1 METKTAK
8 TAKKNT
14 SKTPNLDRIMA
25 ARNIVATPE
34 ILALIAE
41 EFINR
46 FTEAN
51 EKLQRAAK

>member
-1 METKTAK
+1 MATKTAK
-8 TAKKNT
+8 QNT